1 MNGKQLKNSIL
12 QWAIQGKLVPQDPN
26 DEPASVL
33 LERIRQEKERLIKEK
48 KIKRDKNA
56 SIIYRG
62 EDNSYY
68 EKFLATGEVK
78 CIDEEI
84 PFEVPKG
91 WEWCRLRDIIKG
103 TNAGK
108 SPNCEKRP
116 KREDEWGVLTTTAI
130 QENNFLPT
138 ENKVLPPNY
147 IVNSEHSV
155 KYGDILITRAGPVN
169 RTGVVCLVDKE
180 CDNLILSDK
189 TVRIDY
195 LRNYCNP
202 IFIVLVLNSPAIH
215 ELLMNATVGMAASQ
229 VNVSQGNI
237 QSTLIPFPDIKEQD
251 RIVARI
257 TNLLPIIERYNSRN
271 EQLEELNAQLPSSL
285 KKSILQEAIQG
296 RLVPQIGA
304 EGTAQE
310 LLELIKQ
317 EKQHLLKEGKL
328 KKSALTDSVIYKGD
342 DNKYWEKSEDG
353 AVCIDEEIPFEIPSN
368 WAWVRLDDICS
379 FIHRGK
385 SPKYSLIKKYP
396 VVAQKCNQWAGFS
409 IEKAKFIEP
418 KSITSYNDE
427 YFIQDRDL
435 MWNSTGLGTLG
446 RMAIYY
452 TILNPYELAVADS
465 HVTVIRPYKTH
476 IVSEYLY
483 YYFASNT
490 VQSVIEDK
498 SDGSTKQK
506 ELATKT
512 VKSYLV
518 PLPPFGEQLRI
529 VQKIKSV
536 TSIMSR

>member
-33 LERIRQEKERLIKEK
+33 LEKIRQEKERLIKEK

-84 PFEVPKG
+84 PFEVPQG
-91 WEWCRLRDIIKG
+91 WEWCRLRDIIIG

-116 KREDEWGVLTTTAI
+116 KRGEEWGVLTTTAI
-130 QENNFLPT
+130 QENEFLPN

-202 IFIVLVLNSPAIH
+202 TFIVLVLNSPSIH
-215 ELLMNATVGMAASQ
+215 DILMSVTVGMAASQ

-237 QSTLIPFPDIKEQD
+237 QHTLIPFPGIKEQN
-251 RIVARI
+251 RIVAKI
-257 TNLLPIIERYNSRN
+257 TNLLPIIKRYNSEQ

-296 RLVPQIGA
+296 KLVKQIES
-304 EGTAQE
+304 EGTADE
-310 LLELIKQ
+310 LLSTIRKEKEKLAKQ
-317 EKQHLLKEGKL
+317 GKL
-328 KKSALTDSVIYKGD
+328 KKSSLIDSVIFKGD
-342 DNKYWEKSEDG
+342 DNKYYENDG
-353 AVCIDEEIPFEIPSN
+353 KNVVCIDTKIPFEIPSS
-368 WAWVRLDDICS
+368 WQWVRLANVVQVNPKNDAPDDTITAFIPMECIDAIYLSKYTYHERKWGDIKSS
-379 FIHRGK
+379 FTHFAEGDVAFAKITPCFQNRKSMILRNLPNGIGAGTTELKVLRPYGK
-385 SPKYSLIKKYP
+385 TIDREYLLFFLESPYF
-396 VVAQKCNQWAGFS
+396 V
-409 IEKAKFIEP
+409 EEAKF
-418 KSITSYNDE
+418 K
-427 YFIQDRDL
+427 
-435 MWNSTGLGTLG
+435 GTANQQ
-446 RMAIYY
+446 R
-452 TILNPYELAVADS
+452 
-465 HVTVIRPYKTH
+465 
-476 IVSEYLY
+476 IVSEYMENKL
-483 YYFASNT
+483 F
-490 VQSVIEDK
+490 
-498 SDGSTKQK
+498 
-506 ELATKT
+506 
-512 VKSYLV
+512 
-518 PLPPFGEQLRI
+518 PLPPLSEQQRI
-529 VQKIKSV
+529 SDKIKEAYKR
-536 TSIMSR
+536 IGM